1 MADCLF
7 CKLVAGEIPSDK
19 VYEDAEVLA
28 FRDIRPQAPVH
39 VLVIP
44 KRHIDSAQAVSQEQ
58 AAMVG
63 RLHAAIPGIAKSLDI
78 DQEGYRVV
86 TNVGRHGQQ
95 TVPHLHY
102 HVVGGRQ
109 LGWPPG

>member
-7 CKLVAGEIPSDK
+7 CKLVTGEIPSDK
-19 VYEDAEVLA
+19 VYEDEEFIG
-28 FRDIRPQAPVH
+28 FRDIRPQAPTH

-44 KRHIDSAQAVSQEQ
+44 KKHIDSAQTVTPDDAPLI
-58 AAMVG
+58 G
-63 RLHAAIPGIAKSLDI
+63 RLHAIIATVAEKLGIAKD
-78 DQEGYRVV
+78 GYRVV
-86 TNVGRHGQQ
+86 SNVGRHGQQ

-102 HVVGGRQ
+102 HILGGKQ

>member
-7 CKLVAGEIPSDK
+7 CKLAAGEIPSDK
-19 VYEDAEVLA
+19 VYEDDEVLA
-28 FRDIRPQAPVH
+28 FRDIRPQAPIH

-44 KRHIDSAQAVSQEQ
+44 KQHIDSAQTVSQAQ
-58 AAMVG
+58 AELIG
-63 RLHAAIPGIAKSLDI
+63 RLHAAIPDIAKSLEI